1 MALGIHQRT
10 HQPSHS
16 HNDDAATVPPTPASP
31 HGIVPETQ
39 QFPTSVDGA
48 ACPFSSL
55 LPCEFAHQPHT
66 QLQRWV
72 EHVNGHAG
80 PQGVG
85 DDLWFD
91 FVHEALTRRQLLS
104 SVSFCPC
111 GRFVPNTEYGKLRH
125 GRVCKVMFRD
135 LSDVRGSSLPEEFR
149 SLSVRAFGATM
160 DNGRIAC
167 GRFALSI
174 IDHGAKAGRHR
185 NACFYL
191 ACTGGD
197 HSQALA
203 LKSSLVLRAN
213 GLARERGRVIDYGG
227 PCTMAEDE
235 VILSFARDV
244 RPVVVLS
251 EQLADSGTLH
261 GLLYASSASPT
272 GPITFVYYRNLHYCE
287 LQPTQPVTME
297 DLLNSVTLVDSMGA
311 RADSKHA
318 RARGRPPAP
327 PRDNMQAPAR
337 PQQPTRLPAAFPAG
351 LVMTFDGGARG
362 NPGLASGEWHLGYCC
377 RRFAASDRR
386 HAP

>member
-1 MALGIHQRT
+1 MSKPNSEAARAKGRGQPRNNSGPPTAYSPQGPPDSDSPSSFVTLGSNSDSEPDSQTGGPTPRRSARGAATGRDSRSNSSSISSGISTSSSSNNSKSYNGNGSSAVSPATRQCPICPASFPNDLALGIHQRT

-191 ACTGGD
+191 APAEIT
-197 HSQALA
+197 ARPWR
-203 LKSSLVLRAN
+203 SS
-213 GLARERGRVIDYGG
+213 
-227 PCTMAEDE
+227 P
-235 VILSFARDV
+235 
-244 RPVVVLS
+244 VLS
-251 EQLADSGTLH
+251 GA
-261 GLLYASSASPT
+261 PT
-272 GPITFVYYRNLHYCE
+272 GW
-287 LQPTQPVTME
+287 
-297 DLLNSVTLVDSMGA
+297 
-311 RADSKHA
+311 
-318 RARGRPPAP
+318 RGS
-327 PRDNMQAPAR
+327 
-337 PQQPTRLPAAFPAG
+337 AG
-351 LVMTFDGGARG
+351 
-362 NPGLASGEWHLGYCC
+362 E
-377 RRFAASDRR
+377 
-386 HAP
+386 